1 MQGRNLANPTSM
13 LLSSVMMLR
22 HLGLESHANQI
33 GDAVLQ
39 VIEEGKVKT
48 ADMGGSNTTTEFA
61 DAIMSK
67 L

>member
-1 MQGRNLANPTSM
+1 
-13 LLSSVMMLR
+13 MMLR